1 MTIVLNKKF
10 KDPLQAE
17 EQLAEFTGIEKE
29 KEGIDQKSST
39 ESMES
44 PSSGEG
50 MSSSE
55 PLCLSPVPV
64 VIVDTMQEMMTTFDR
79 LPSDQ
84 QLQFLSEMF
93 SKFAERHSDVSV
105 PNDYLHLS
113 LKGMKNL
120 KESKR
125 VNVLYELSKG
135 LGITRTDGS
144 DTTFPTK
151 RMPMGLLQYMVLFFN
166 SGAGQQVSNPM

>member
-10 KDPLQAE
+10 TDPLQAE
-17 EQLAEFTGIEKE
+17 KQLAEFMGAEKE
-29 KEGIDQKSST
+29 KEETDQKSST
-39 ESMES
+39 ESTES
-44 PSSGEG
+44 PPSGEG

-64 VIVDTMQEMMTTFDR
+64 VVVDTMQEMMTTFDR

-93 SKFAERHSDVSV
+93 SRFAECHSDVSV
-105 PNDYLHLS
+105 PSDYLHL
-113 LKGMKNL
+113 LKEMEKL

-135 LGITRTDGS
+135 LGITRPDGS

-151 RMPMGLLQYMVLFFN
+151 RMPMGLLQYMVSFFN
-166 SGAGQQVSNPM
+166 SGAGQQVSNPT